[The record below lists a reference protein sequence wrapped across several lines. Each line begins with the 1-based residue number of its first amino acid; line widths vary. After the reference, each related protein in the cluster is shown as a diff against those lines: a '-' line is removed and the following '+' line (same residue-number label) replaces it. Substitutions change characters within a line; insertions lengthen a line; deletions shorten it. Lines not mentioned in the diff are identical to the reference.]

1 MPGLGPRHE
10 NSGARCLGRRRAP
23 GFYQS
28 SRGTPPNL
36 LAKPGQPWQSS
47 YLYRYSHRLSW
58 SCPPNPLIQT
68 IEDRRRKG
76 AKLLDLT
83 ISNPTAVFPNY
94 PHSQISNLYGRIESF
109 AYEPEPTG
117 QESARIAIAE
127 YYKRRNLEI
136 SPSQLL
142 ITASTSEAYA
152 SLFKLFCDIDGQ
164 VLVPAPSYPLFEYLA
179 SFEGVRAVPY
189 RLLYDGS
196 WFIDFASLRER
207 ISDKTRAIVTVNPN
221 NPTGSFLKNS
231 EAMALADLA
240 REHAL
245 AIISDEVF
253 MDYAFTPDPN
263 RTSSFIGLDATLSF
277 SLNGLSKAAGMPQM
291 KLAWMAING
300 PEAERALAK
309 QRLELVLDAYL
320 SVSTPVQVALP
331 GLFEIGDEIQ
341 HRIGRRTR
349 GNRTRLQEL
358 LRDSPA
364 HPLHLEGG
372 WSAVIQLPNTRS
384 EEEWVIRFLNEY
396 EVVVQPGYFF
406 DMPGEPY
413 IVVSLITPPDD
424 FLEGIKRLHQLI
436 AQC

>member
-1 MPGLGPRHE
+1 MLGQA
-10 NSGARCLGRRRAP
+10 ARSWVFSIFAWH
-23 GFYQS
+23 
-28 SRGTPPNL
+28 PPNL

-83 ISNPTAVFPNY
+83 ISNPTAVFSDY
-94 PHSQISNLYGRIESF
+94 PHPRISSLYGHIESF

-117 QESARIAIAE
+117 KESARIAIAE
-127 YYKRRNLEI
+127 YYKRRDLEI

-152 SLFKLFCDIDGQ
+152 ALFKLFCDVDVE
-164 VLVPAPSYPLFEYLA
+164 VLVPVPSYPLFEYLA

-196 WFIDFASLRER
+196 WFIDFTNLREH
-207 ISDKTRAIVTVNPN
+207 ISDRTRAIITVNPN

-240 REHAL
+240 RDHGL
-245 AIISDEVF
+245 PVISDEVF

-263 RTSSFIGLDATLSF
+263 RIGSFIGFDSTLSF

-291 KLAWMAING
+291 KLAWIAING
-300 PEAERALAK
+300 PAPERAIAK

-331 GLFEIGDEIQ
+331 GLFEIGEEVQ

-384 EEEWVIRFLNEY
+384 EEEWVSRLLNEC

-424 FLEGIKRLHQLI
+424 FLEGIKRLRQLT